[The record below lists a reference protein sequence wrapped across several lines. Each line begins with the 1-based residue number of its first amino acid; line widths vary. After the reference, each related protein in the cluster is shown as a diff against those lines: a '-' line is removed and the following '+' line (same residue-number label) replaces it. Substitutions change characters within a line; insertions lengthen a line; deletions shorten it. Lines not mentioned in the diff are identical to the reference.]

1 MRRGALR
8 FSASRGGGDV
18 ILFALNLQANRRPY
32 PQEPPKEPP

>member
-1 MRRGALR
+1 MKRGAPCFPPSRRGR
-8 FSASRGGGDV
+8 DV